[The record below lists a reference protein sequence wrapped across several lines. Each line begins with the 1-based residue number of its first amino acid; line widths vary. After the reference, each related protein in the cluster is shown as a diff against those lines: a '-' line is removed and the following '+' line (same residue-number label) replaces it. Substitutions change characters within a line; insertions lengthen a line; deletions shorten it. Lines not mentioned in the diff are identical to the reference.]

1 MAFVA
6 FGAFAV
12 PVAFE
17 EPAHRV
23 VESRESQ
30 QVVVLAL
37 EVDLE
42 VASALVKEEADL
54 TASVS
59 IEIRRYYFKRSS
71 LAMLNTF
78 FPRDV
83 ILICHIG
90 SFGQN
95 VRSMFFLDQ

>member
-1 MAFVA
+1 MAFVE
-6 FGAFAV
+6 FGASAL

-54 TASVS
+54 TASV
-59 IEIRRYYFKRSS
+59 
-71 LAMLNTF
+71 
-78 FPRDV
+78 
-83 ILICHIG
+83 
-90 SFGQN
+90 
-95 VRSMFFLDQ
+95 